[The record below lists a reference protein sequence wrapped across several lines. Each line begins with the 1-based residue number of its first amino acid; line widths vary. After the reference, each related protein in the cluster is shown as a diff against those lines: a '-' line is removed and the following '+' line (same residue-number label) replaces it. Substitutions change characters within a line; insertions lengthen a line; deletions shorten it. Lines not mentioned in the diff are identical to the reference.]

1 MITGIHCCGN
11 ADWRI
16 PLQAGPRCSPPGD
29 RRRRSEPGALAAFV
43 ERGGWLAWGAVPT
56 DGPRSG
62 TVGRLWRTV
71 AARWCELV
79 QAGCDPVR
87 LRHHTLLT
95 PSAASPCTPSVR
107 PA

>member
-1 MITGIHCCGN
+1 M
-11 ADWRI
+11 
-16 PLQAGPRCSPPGD
+16 
-29 RRRRSEPGALAAFV
+29 
-43 ERGGWLAWGAVPT
+43 PT

-62 TVGRLWRTV
+62 TVGRLWHG

-95 PSAASPCTPSVR
+95 PSAASPCTVGQAGLIFDLAHQLGERLQDQLTSVR
-107 PA
+107 LSVGA